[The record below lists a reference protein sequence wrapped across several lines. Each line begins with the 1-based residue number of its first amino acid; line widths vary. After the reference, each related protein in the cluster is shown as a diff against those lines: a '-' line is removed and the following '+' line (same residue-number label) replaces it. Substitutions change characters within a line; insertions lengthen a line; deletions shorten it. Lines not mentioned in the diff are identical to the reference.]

1 MLYDKLYQSLCSYN
15 IFLYTYAQGEIQ
27 EIYVCITIST
37 LSIYICTNLKV
48 QNKRRISIL
57 KNVNCFFLNFLIIL

>member
-1 MLYDKLYQSLCSYN
+1 MLYDKLYQTLCSCN
-15 IFLYTYAQGEIQ
+15 IFLYTYAQDEIQ

-48 QNKRRISIL
+48 QNERRTLLL
-57 KNVNCFFLNFLIIL
+57 KKDDCLFLNF

>member
-1 MLYDKLYQSLCSYN
+1 MLYDKLYQTLCSCN
-15 IFLYTYAQGEIQ
+15 IFLYTYAQDEIQ

-48 QNKRRISIL
+48 QNERRISIFKKDDYL
-57 KNVNCFFLNFLIIL
+57 FLNF